1 MTAAYDVILVGAG
14 PTGAV
19 LAILLGQSGL
29 RVLLTD
35 RAPQI
40 YPLPRAAH
48 IDHETVRIFQQA
60 GVADAI
66 MATSRPA
73 EQYDFLT
80 ADRQVLMRFLSH
92 GSPSGWPA
100 SNMIHQPS
108 VEAALR
114 QRIADLANVDLRVS
128 WELLDFHDAGAGVE
142 ARFRTVDGEQRV
154 AARYL
159 VGCDGAASLVRAHC
173 GIGLEDLQFDEPWL
187 VIDTMVQDPARLPNI
202 NLQICDPARPTT
214 CVMMGAGRHRWE
226 FMLKPDESPEVA
238 LGDGFIATLLA
249 PWKVDGAVTLER
261 KAVYRFHALVA
272 DAWRRGPVFLAGDA
286 AHQMPPFAGQGL
298 CSGVRDAANLAWKL
312 AAVLRGE
319 AGEGLLDTYE
329 TERRPH
335 VKAIIDLALM
345 MGRTVCILD
354 PDAAAQRDAALL
366 AQRSAAPPDVPG
378 QGMAFPPVA
387 GPCVLTGSPAA
398 GEPFVQPWSGTRRWD
413 DVAGDG
419 AWLITADAVS
429 SDEVSN
435 DAVSAGPGLR
445 VLPLDDGIPGD
456 FAQPLQAW
464 LARRGA
470 RAVLVRP
477 DRYVFGTGAPE
488 ALIAAWRR
496 ALV

>member
-1 MTAAYDVILVGAG
+1 MAEAFDVIIAGAG

-19 LAILLGQSGL
+19 LAVLLGQSGL

-35 RAPQI
+35 RAAEI

-48 IDHETVRIFQQA
+48 IDHETLRIFQQA

-80 ADRQVLMRFLSH
+80 ADRQVLMRFLSR

-114 QRIADLANVDLRVS
+114 QRIAALDPVDLRVS
-128 WELLDFHDAGAGVE
+128 WELLDYQETATGVE
-142 ARFRTVDGEQRV
+142 ARFRTPQGET
-154 AARYL
+154 AITAPYL
-159 VGCDGAASLVRAHC
+159 VGCDGATSRVRTLG
-173 GIGLEDLQFDEPWL
+173 GIALEDLAFDEPWL
-187 VIDTMVQDPARLPNI
+187 VIDTLVHDPARLPDI

-214 CVMMGAGRHRWE
+214 CVLMGAGRHRWE
-226 FMLKPDESPEVA
+226 FMLKPGETAETA
-238 LGDGFIATLLA
+238 LDDGFIAALLA

-272 DAWRRGPVFLAGDA
+272 QAWRRGPVFLAGDA
-286 AHQMPPFAGQGL
+286 AHQMPPFAGQGM

-312 AAVLRGE
+312 AAVLRDG
-319 AGEGLLDTYE
+319 AADRLLDTYE

-354 PDAAAQRDAALL
+354 PEAAAQRDAALL
-366 AQRSAAPPDVPG
+366 AQRAAAPPDVPG
-378 QGMAFPPVA
+378 QGMAFPPIG
-387 GPCVLTGSPAA
+387 GPGVLEGSPGA
-398 GEPFVQPWSGTRRWD
+398 GEPFPQPWHGPQRFD
-413 DVAGDG
+413 DVVGDG
-419 AWLITADAVS
+419 AWLITTEAAP
-429 SDEVSN
+429 
-435 DAVSAGPGLR
+435 AAPGLR
-445 VLPLDDGIPGD
+445 TLALDDAALGG
-456 FAQPLQAW
+456 FAAPLEAW

-470 RAVLVRP
+470 AAVLVRP
-477 DRYVFGTGAPE
+477 DRQVFGTGAPGDL
-488 ALIAAWRR
+488 AAAWHR
-496 ALV
+496 ALH